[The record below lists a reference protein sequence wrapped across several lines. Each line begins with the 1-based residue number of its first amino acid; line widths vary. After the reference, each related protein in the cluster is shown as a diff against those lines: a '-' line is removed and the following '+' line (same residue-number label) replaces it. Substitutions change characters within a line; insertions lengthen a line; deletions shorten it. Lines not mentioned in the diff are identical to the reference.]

1 MAIFCVIKFTMFI
14 SVLDL
19 FKVGIGPS
27 SSHTMGPM
35 VAANAFLSDVRHFI
49 ETNPSNNGYHV
60 RCTLKDSLAYTGVGH
75 ATDRAVVLGLHGY
88 LPNTIIDE
96 NMDEVIDRTW
106 NSKTIEIN
114 DDMQANFFAEEDIIF
129 DTRNSLKQHPNG
141 IVFELLDKSDNLLI
155 SNTYFSIGGGFIS
168 TLEEIDNVEAPIAAE
183 PSSAYP
189 FPFDNSD
196 QMLEMSKE
204 HNKTIWEM
212 KQANELEN
220 IPEKILN
227 QELDKIWNAMKTCVE
242 RGLTTEGILPGGLNT
257 KRRAKQLHESLQNDK
272 ENAGSSDW
280 LCAYAMAV
288 NEENAAGHMVVT
300 APTNGA
306 AGVVPATLYYY
317 YKHKAATPEQIRQF
331 LLSASAIGGLIKHN
345 SSISGAEVGCQ
356 GEVGSASSMA
366 AAGLCAAR
374 GGTSEQIENAA
385 EMALEHHIGMT
396 CDPVK
401 GLVQVPC
408 IERNGFGAVK
418 AYTASS
424 LSLRESGE
432 HLISLDQCIA
442 AMKRTGL
449 DMSNKY
455 KETSL
460 GGLAVSFIE
469 C

>member
-1 MAIFCVIKFTMFI
+1 MFT

-19 FKVGIGPS
+19 FKVGVGPS

-35 VAANAFLSDVRHFI
+35 VAANDFMMHVRAFVDS
-49 ETNPSNNGYHV
+49 NPKIDTYHI

-75 ATDRAVVLGLHGY
+75 ATDRAVTLGLHGY
-88 LPNTIIDE
+88 LPHTIIKE
-96 NMDEVIDRTW
+96 NMDEVIDHTW
-106 NSKTIEIN
+106 NSKSIDIN
-114 DDMQANFFAEEDIIF
+114 NNQKVEFFSEDDIIF
-129 DTRNSLKQHPNG
+129 DTRNSMKQNPNG
-141 IVFELLDKSDNLLI
+141 LVFELLDKSDKMLI
-155 SNTYFSIGGGFIS
+155 SHTYFSIGGGFIS
-168 TLEEIDNVEAPIAAE
+168 TLAEIDNIQAPIATE
-183 PSSAYP
+183 PSAAYP
-189 FPFDNSD
+189 YPFDNSD
-196 QMLEMSKE
+196 QMLEMSKK
-204 HNKTIWEM
+204 NNRTIWEM
-212 KQANELEN
+212 KLANELEN
-220 IPEKILN
+220 IPEEMLINKLN
-227 QELDKIWNAMKTCVE
+227 EIWNAMKSCVE
-242 RGLTTEGILPGGLNT
+242 NGLTTEGILPGGLNT
-257 KRRAKQLHESLQNDK
+257 KRRAKKLHENLQNDL
-272 ENAGSSDW
+272 ENTSTNDW

-317 YKHKAATPEQIRQF
+317 YKHKSATPEQIHQF
-331 LLSASAIGGLIKHN
+331 LLSASAVGGLIKQN

-366 AAGLCAAR
+366 AAGLCAIR
-374 GGTSEQIENAA
+374 GGTSAQIENAA

-432 HLISLDQCIA
+432 HLISLDQCIE
-442 AMKRTGL
+442 AMRRTGL
-449 DMSNKY
+449 DMSHKY

>member
-1 MAIFCVIKFTMFI
+1 MFI

-35 VAANAFLSDVRHFI
+35 VAANAFLQDIRHYI
-49 ETNPSNNGYHV
+49 DSNPDTKNYQI

-75 ATDRAVVLGLHGY
+75 ATDKAVTLGLHGY
-88 LPNTIIDE
+88 LPNTIINE
-96 NMDEVIDRTW
+96 NMDEVHDRTW
-106 NSKTIEIN
+106 NSKTINIS
-114 DDMQANFFAEEDIIF
+114 DDISASFFSEEDIIF

-141 IVFELLDKSDNLLI
+141 LVFELLDDSGGLLL
-155 SNTYFSIGGGFIS
+155 SSTFFSIGGGFIS
-168 TLEEIDNVEAPIAAE
+168 TLAEIDNVEAPIAAE

-189 FPFDNSD
+189 YPFDNSD
-196 QMLEMSKE
+196 QMLEMSKK
-204 HNKTIWEM
+204 NKKTIWEM
-212 KQANELEN
+212 KLANELEN
-220 IPEKILN
+220 LPEEILN
-227 QELDKIWNAMKTCVE
+227 LELDKIWNAMKTCVE
-242 RGLTTEGILPGGLNT
+242 KGLTTEGILPGGLNT
-257 KRRAKQLHESLQNDK
+257 KRRAKQLNESLENDK

-317 YKHKAATPEQIRQF
+317 YKHKAASQEQIRQF
-331 LLSASAIGGLIKHN
+331 LLSAAAIGGLIKHN

-449 DMSNKY
+449 DMSTKY

>member
-1 MAIFCVIKFTMFI
+1 MFI

-35 VAANAFLSDVRHFI
+35 VAANAFLQDIRHYI
-49 ETNPSNNGYHV
+49 DSNPDTKNYQI

-75 ATDRAVVLGLHGY
+75 ATDKAVTLGLHGY
-88 LPNTIIDE
+88 LPNTIINE
-96 NMDEVIDRTW
+96 NMDEVHDRTW
-106 NSKTIEIN
+106 NSKTINIS
-114 DDMQANFFAEEDIIF
+114 DDISASFFSEEDIIF

-141 IVFELLDKSDNLLI
+141 LVFELLDDSGGLLL
-155 SNTYFSIGGGFIS
+155 SSTFFSIGGGFIS
-168 TLEEIDNVEAPIAAE
+168 TLAEIDSVEAPIAAE

-189 FPFDNSD
+189 YPFDNSD
-196 QMLEMSKE
+196 QMLDMSKK
-204 HNKTIWEM
+204 NKKTIWEM
-212 KQANELEN
+212 KLANELEN
-220 IPEKILN
+220 LPEEILN
-227 QELDKIWNAMKTCVE
+227 LELDKIWNAMKTCVE
-242 RGLTTEGILPGGLNT
+242 KGLTTEGILPGGLNT
-257 KRRAKQLHESLQNDK
+257 KRRAKQLNESLENDK

-317 YKHKAATPEQIRQF
+317 YKHKAASQEQIRQF
-331 LLSASAIGGLIKHN
+331 LLSAAAIGGLIKHN

-449 DMSNKY
+449 DMSTKY

>member
-1 MAIFCVIKFTMFI
+1 MCIR
-14 SVLDL
+14 DR
-19 FKVGIGPS
+19 VGIGPS

-35 VAANAFLSDVRHFI
+35 VAASAFLQDIRHYI
-49 ETNPSNNGYHV
+49 DSNPDTKNYQI

-75 ATDRAVVLGLHGY
+75 ATDKAVTLGLHGY
-88 LPNTIIDE
+88 LPNTIINE
-96 NMDEVIDRTW
+96 NMDEVHDRTW
-106 NSKTIEIN
+106 NSKTINIS
-114 DDMQANFFAEEDIIF
+114 DDISASFFSEEDIIF
-129 DTRNSLKQHPNG
+129 DTRNSLTQHPNG
-141 IVFELLDKSDNLLI
+141 LVFELLDDSGGLLL
-155 SNTYFSIGGGFIS
+155 SSTFFSIGGGFIS
-168 TLEEIDNVEAPIAAE
+168 TLAEIDSVEAPIAAE

-189 FPFDNSD
+189 YPFDNSD
-196 QMLEMSKE
+196 QMLDMSKK
-204 HNKTIWEM
+204 NKKTIWEM
-212 KQANELEN
+212 KLANELEN
-220 IPEKILN
+220 LPEEILN
-227 QELDKIWNAMKTCVE
+227 LELDKIWNAMKTCVE
-242 RGLTTEGILPGGLNT
+242 KGLSTEGILPGGLNT
-257 KRRAKQLHESLQNDK
+257 KRRAKQLNESLENDK

-317 YKHKAATPEQIRQF
+317 YKHKAASQEQIRQF
-331 LLSASAIGGLIKHN
+331 LLSAAAIGGLIKHN

-449 DMSNKY
+449 DMSTKY

>member
-1 MAIFCVIKFTMFI
+1 MAGRGSRFEEQGYTDKKPFIDVNGKPMIQRVIENLNIEFDKNFKCIIICQESDYEEYDF
-14 SVLDL
+14 SL
-19 FKVGIGPS
+19 FNEIIGHDNIEIIKLNGITEG
-27 SSHTMGPM
+27 
-35 VAANAFLSDVRHFI
+35 AA
-49 ETNPSNNGYHV
+49 
-60 RCTLKDSLAYTGVGH
+60 CTLLTAK
-75 ATDRAVVLGLHGY
+75 
-88 LPNTIIDE
+88 E
-96 NMDEVIDRTW
+96 F
-106 NSKTIEIN
+106 IN
-114 DDMQANFFAEEDIIF
+114 NRI
-129 DTRNSLKQHPNG
+129 P
-141 IVFELLDKSDNLLI
+141 LLS
-155 SNTYFSIGGGFIS
+155 F
-168 TLEEIDNVEAPIAAE
+168 
-183 PSSAYP
+183 
-189 FPFDNSD
+189 NSD

>member
-1 MAIFCVIKFTMFI
+1 MFI

-35 VAANAFLSDVRHFI
+35 VAANAFLQDIRHYSDS
-49 ETNPSNNGYHV
+49 NPDAKKYKI

-75 ATDRAVVLGLHGY
+75 ATDKAVTLGLHGY
-88 LPNTIIDE
+88 LPNTIINE
-96 NMDEVIDRTW
+96 NMDEVHDRTW
-106 NSKTIEIN
+106 NSKTINIS
-114 DDMQANFFAEEDIIF
+114 DDISASFFSEEDIIF

-141 IVFELLDKSDNLLI
+141 LVFELLDDSGGLLL
-155 SNTYFSIGGGFIS
+155 SSTFFSIGGGFIS
-168 TLEEIDNVEAPIAAE
+168 TLAEIDSVEAPIAAE

-189 FPFDNSD
+189 YPFDNSE
-196 QMLEMSKE
+196 QMLDMSKK
-204 HNKTIWEM
+204 NKKTIWEM
-212 KQANELEN
+212 KLANELEN
-220 IPEKILN
+220 LPEEILN
-227 QELDKIWNAMKTCVE
+227 LELDKIWNAMKTCVE
-242 RGLTTEGILPGGLNT
+242 KGLTTEGFLPGGLNT
-257 KRRAKQLHESLQNDK
+257 KRRAKQLNESLENDK

-317 YKHKAATPEQIRQF
+317 YKHKAASQEQIRQF
-331 LLSASAIGGLIKHN
+331 LLSAAAIGGLIKHN

-449 DMSNKY
+449 DMSTKY

>member
-1 MAIFCVIKFTMFI
+1 MFI

-35 VAANAFLSDVRHFI
+35 VAANAFLNDVGHYI
-49 ETNPSNNGYHV
+49 ESNPDTTGYHI

-75 ATDRAVVLGLHGY
+75 ATDKAVVLGLHGY
-88 LPNTIIDE
+88 LPDTIIDE

-106 NSKTIEIN
+106 NSKTVTIGE
-114 DDMQANFFAEEDIIF
+114 DKVASFFSEDDIIF
-129 DTRNSLKQHPNG
+129 DTRNSLTQHPNG
-141 IVFELLDKSDNLLI
+141 IIFDLLNRSGELLFS
-155 SNTYFSIGGGFIS
+155 STYFSIGGGFIS

-189 FPFDNSD
+189 YPFDNSD
-196 QMLEMSKE
+196 QMLEMSKK
-204 HNKTIWEM
+204 HNKSIWEM
-212 KQANELEN
+212 KLANEIEN
-220 IPEKILN
+220 LPEKMLN
-227 QELDKIWNAMKTCVE
+227 EELDKIWNAMKTCVE

-257 KRRAKQLHESLQNDK
+257 KRRAKQLHESLLNDS
-272 ENAGSSDW
+272 ENAGTSDW

-317 YKHKAATPEQIRQF
+317 YKHKNATPEQIRQF

-374 GGTSEQIENAA
+374 GGTS
-385 EMALEHHIGMT
+385 
-396 CDPVK
+396 
-401 GLVQVPC
+401 
-408 IERNGFGAVK
+408 
-418 AYTASS
+418 
-424 LSLRESGE
+424 
-432 HLISLDQCIA
+432 
-442 AMKRTGL
+442 
-449 DMSNKY
+449 
-455 KETSL
+455 
-460 GGLAVSFIE
+460 
-469 C
+469 

>member
-1 MAIFCVIKFTMFI
+1 MFI

-35 VAANAFLSDVRHFI
+35 VAANAFLQDIRHYI
-49 ETNPSNNGYHV
+49 DSNPDTKNYHV

-75 ATDRAVVLGLHGY
+75 ATDKAVTLGLHGY
-88 LPNTIIDE
+88 LPNTIINE
-96 NMDEVIDRTW
+96 NMDEVHDRTW
-106 NSKTIEIN
+106 NSKTINIS
-114 DDMQANFFAEEDIIF
+114 DDISASFFSEEDIIF

-141 IVFELLDKSDNLLI
+141 LVFELLDDSGGLLL
-155 SNTYFSIGGGFIS
+155 SSTFFSIGGGFIS
-168 TLEEIDNVEAPIAAE
+168 TLAEIDSVEAPIAAE

-189 FPFDNSD
+189 YPFDNSD
-196 QMLEMSKE
+196 QMLEMSKK
-204 HNKTIWEM
+204 NKKTIWEM
-212 KQANELEN
+212 KLANELEN
-220 IPEKILN
+220 LPEEILN
-227 QELDKIWNAMKTCVE
+227 LELDKIWNAMKTCVE
-242 RGLTTEGILPGGLNT
+242 KGLTTEGILPGGLNT
-257 KRRAKQLHESLQNDK
+257 KRRAKQLNESLENDK

-317 YKHKAATPEQIRQF
+317 YKHKAASQEQIRQF
-331 LLSASAIGGLIKHN
+331 LLSAAAIGGLIKHN

-449 DMSNKY
+449 DMSTKY

>member
-1 MAIFCVIKFTMFI
+1 MFI

-35 VAANAFLSDVRHFI
+35 VAANAFLNDVRHFVDA
-49 ETNPSNNGYHV
+49 NPSENGYHV

-75 ATDRAVVLGLHGY
+75 ATDRAVVLGLNGY

-106 NSKTIEIN
+106 NSKTIAITEDIN
-114 DDMQANFFAEEDIIF
+114 ATFFSEEDIVF

-141 IVFELLDKSDNLLI
+141 IVFELLDKSNSLLI

-168 TLEEIDNVEAPIAAE
+168 TLAEIDNVEAPIAAE

-242 RGLTTEGILPGGLNT
+242 RGLTTQ
-257 KRRAKQLHESLQNDK
+257 RVQL
-272 ENAGSSDW
+272 
-280 LCAYAMAV
+280 
-288 NEENAAGHMVVT
+288 
-300 APTNGA
+300 
-306 AGVVPATLYYY
+306 
-317 YKHKAATPEQIRQF
+317 F
-331 LLSASAIGGLIKHN
+331 LLCDCALFLFQEDNSQAFHNPRKEPFLHLHQHASYGKELFLFHFLQTLDFVSKKQYYI
-345 SSISGAEVGCQ
+345 
-356 GEVGSASSMA
+356 
-366 AAGLCAAR
+366 R
-374 GGTSEQIENAA
+374 
-385 EMALEHHIGMT
+385 
-396 CDPVK
+396 
-401 GLVQVPC
+401 
-408 IERNGFGAVK
+408 
-418 AYTASS
+418 
-424 LSLRESGE
+424 LSLFS
-432 HLISLDQCIA
+432 
-442 AMKRTGL
+442 
-449 DMSNKY
+449 
-455 KETSL
+455 
-460 GGLAVSFIE
+460 
-469 C
+469 

>member
-1 MAIFCVIKFTMFI
+1 MFI

-19 FKVGIGPS
+19 FKVGVGPS

-35 VAANAFLSDVRHFI
+35 VAANDFMKHVRNFV
-49 ETNPSNNGYHV
+49 ESNSSIDTYHI

-75 ATDRAVVLGLHGY
+75 ATDRAVTLGLNGY
-88 LPNTIIDE
+88 LPHTIIKE
-96 NMDEVIDRTW
+96 NMDEVIERTW
-106 NSKTIEIN
+106 NSKSIDIN
-114 DDMQANFFAEEDIIF
+114 NTQKAAFFSEDDIIF
-129 DTRNSLKQHPNG
+129 DTRNSMKQNPNG
-141 IVFELLDKSDNLLI
+141 LVFELLDKSNKMLI
-155 SNTYFSIGGGFIS
+155 SHTYFSIGGGFIS
-168 TLEEIDNVEAPIAAE
+168 TLAEIDNIEAPIAAE
-183 PSSAYP
+183 SSAPYPYP
-189 FPFDNSD
+189 FNNSK
-196 QMLEMSKE
+196 QMLEMSKKN
-204 HNKTIWEM
+204 NKTIWEM
-212 KQANELEN
+212 KLANELEN
-220 IPEKILN
+220 IPEEILIN
-227 QELDKIWNAMKTCVE
+227 KLDEIWNAMKSCVE
-242 RGLTTEGILPGGLNT
+242 NGLATEGILPGGLNT
-257 KRRAKQLHESLQNDK
+257 KRRAKKLHENLQNDL
-272 ENAGSSDW
+272 ENTSTNDW

-306 AGVVPATLYYY
+306 SGVVPATLYYY
-317 YKHKAATPEQIRQF
+317 YKYKSATPEQIHQF
-331 LLSASAIGGLIKHN
+331 LLSASAIGGLIKLN

-366 AAGLCAAR
+366 AAGLCAIR
-374 GGTSEQIENAA
+374 GGTSAQIENAA

-449 DMSNKY
+449 DMSHKY

>member
-1 MAIFCVIKFTMFI
+1 MFI

-19 FKVGIGPS
+19 FKVGVGPS

-35 VAANAFLSDVRHFI
+35 VAANDFMTHVKKFLDSNPAGEMRHI
-49 ETNPSNNGYHV
+49 
-60 RCTLKDSLAYTGVGH
+60 RCTLKNSLAYTGVGH
-75 ATDRAVVLGLHGY
+75 ATDKAVTLGLNGY
-88 LPNTIIDE
+88 LPNTIIKE
-96 NMDEVIDRTW
+96 NMDEVIERTW
-106 NSKTIEIN
+106 NSKNIAIN
-114 DDMQANFFAEEDIIF
+114 NTQKVAFFSEDDIIF
-129 DTRNSLKQHPNG
+129 DTRNSLKQNPNG
-141 IVFELLDKSDNLLI
+141 MVFELLDKSDSILI
-155 SNTYFSIGGGFIS
+155 SHTYFSIGGGFIS
-168 TLEEIDNVEAPIAAE
+168 TLAEIDNVEAPIAAE

-196 QMLEMSKE
+196 QMLEMSKK

-212 KQANELEN
+212 KLANEIEN
-220 IPEKILN
+220 IPEKMLN
-227 QELDKIWNAMKTCVE
+227 RELDTIWDAMKTCVE
-242 RGLTTEGILPGGLNT
+242 SGLATEGILPGGLNT
-257 KRRAKQLHESLQNDK
+257 KRRAKKLHENLQIDP
-272 ENAGSSDW
+272 ENTNSSDW

-306 AGVVPATLYYY
+306 AGVVPATLYYFF
-317 YKHKAATPEQIRQF
+317 KHKSATQEQIRQF
-331 LLSASAIGGLIKHN
+331 LLTASAIGGLIKHN

-366 AAGLCAAR
+366 AAALCAVR
-374 GGTSEQIENAA
+374 GGTTAQIENAA

-449 DMSNKY
+449 DMSTKY

>member
-1 MAIFCVIKFTMFI
+1 MFV

-35 VAANAFLSDVRHFI
+35 VAANVFLNNVRHFVDSNPD
-49 ETNPSNNGYHV
+49 TNNYHV

-75 ATDRAVVLGLHGY
+75 ATDRAVALGLHGY
-88 LPNTIIDE
+88 LPDTIIDE

-106 NSKTIEIN
+106 NSKTITISDSIEVS
-114 DDMQANFFAEEDIIF
+114 FFAEDDIIF

-141 IVFELLDKSDNLLI
+141 IVFELLNSSGGLLH

-168 TLEEIDNVEAPIAAE
+168 TLAEIDNIEAPIAAE
-183 PSSAYP
+183 SSSAYP
-189 FPFDNSD
+189 FPFDNSEE
-196 QMLEMSKE
+196 MLEMSKK

-212 KQANELEN
+212 KLANELEN
-220 IPEKILN
+220 LPEEILN
-227 QELDKIWNAMKTCVE
+227 LELDKIWNAMKTCIE

-257 KRRAKQLHESLQNDK
+257 KRRAKKLHENLENDL
-272 ENAGSSDW
+272 ENTSTNDW

-317 YKHKAATPEQIRQF
+317 YKHKAATIDQIRQF
-331 LLSASAIGGLIKHN
+331 LLSASAIGSLIKTN

-432 HLISLDQCIA
+432 HLISLDQCID

-449 DMSNKY
+449 DMSHKY

>member
-1 MAIFCVIKFTMFI
+1 MFI

-35 VAANAFLSDVRHFI
+35 VAANAFLQDIRHYIDSNSD
-49 ETNPSNNGYHV
+49 TKKYHV

-75 ATDRAVVLGLHGY
+75 ATDKAVTLGLHGY
-88 LPNTIIDE
+88 LPNTIINE
-96 NMDEVIDRTW
+96 NMDEVHDRTW
-106 NSKTIEIN
+106 NSKTINIS
-114 DDMQANFFAEEDIIF
+114 DDISASFFSEEDIIF

-141 IVFELLDKSDNLLI
+141 LVFELLDDSGGLLL
-155 SNTYFSIGGGFIS
+155 SSTFFSIGGGFIS
-168 TLEEIDNVEAPIAAE
+168 TLAEIDSVEAPIAAE

-189 FPFDNSD
+189 YPFDNSD
-196 QMLEMSKE
+196 QMLDMSKK
-204 HNKTIWEM
+204 NKKTIWEM
-212 KQANELEN
+212 KLANELEN
-220 IPEKILN
+220 LPEEILN
-227 QELDKIWNAMKTCVE
+227 LELDKIWNAMKTCVE
-242 RGLTTEGILPGGLNT
+242 KGLTTEGILPGGLNT
-257 KRRAKQLHESLQNDK
+257 KRRAKQLNESLENDK

-317 YKHKAATPEQIRQF
+317 YKHKAASQEQIRQF
-331 LLSASAIGGLIKHN
+331 LLSAAAIGGLIKHN

-449 DMSNKY
+449 DMSTKY

>member
-1 MAIFCVIKFTMFI
+1 MFT

-19 FKVGIGPS
+19 FKVGVGPS

-35 VAANAFLSDVRHFI
+35 VAANDFMTHVRTFVDS
-49 ETNPSNNGYHV
+49 NPKIDTYRI

-75 ATDRAVVLGLHGY
+75 ATDRAVTLGLHGY
-88 LPNTIIDE
+88 LPHTIIKE
-96 NMDEVIDRTW
+96 NMDEVIDHTW
-106 NSKTIEIN
+106 NSKSIDIN
-114 DDMQANFFAEEDIIF
+114 NNQKVAFFSEDDIIF
-129 DTRNSLKQHPNG
+129 DTRNSMKQNPNG
-141 IVFELLDKSDNLLI
+141 LVFELLDKSDKILI
-155 SNTYFSIGGGFIS
+155 SHTYFSIGGGFIS
-168 TLEEIDNVEAPIAAE
+168 TLAEIDNIEAPIATE
-183 PSSAYP
+183 PSAAYP
-189 FPFDNSD
+189 YPFDNSD
-196 QMLEMSKE
+196 QMLEMSKKN
-204 HNKTIWEM
+204 NKTIWEM
-212 KQANELEN
+212 KLANELEN
-220 IPEKILN
+220 LPEEMLINK
-227 QELDKIWNAMKTCVE
+227 LDEIWNAMKSCVE
-242 RGLTTEGILPGGLNT
+242 NGLTTEGMLPGGLNT
-257 KRRAKQLHESLQNDK
+257 KRRAKKLHENLQNDL
-272 ENAGSSDW
+272 ENTSTNDW

-317 YKHKAATPEQIRQF
+317 YKHKSATPEQIYQF
-331 LLSASAIGGLIKHN
+331 LLSASAVGGLIKQN

-366 AAGLCAAR
+366 AAGLCAIR
-374 GGTSEQIENAA
+374 GGTSAQIENAA

-432 HLISLDQCIA
+432 HLISLDQCIE
-442 AMKRTGL
+442 AMRRTGL
-449 DMSNKY
+449 DMSHKY

>member
-1 MAIFCVIKFTMFI
+1 MFI

-35 VAANAFLSDVRHFI
+35 VAASAFLQDIRHYIYSNSD
-49 ETNPSNNGYHV
+49 TKNYHV

-75 ATDRAVVLGLHGY
+75 ATDKDVTLGLHGY
-88 LPNTIIDE
+88 LPNTIINE
-96 NMDEVIDRTW
+96 NMDEVHDRTW
-106 NSKTIEIN
+106 NSKTINIS
-114 DDMQANFFAEEDIIF
+114 DDISASFFSEEDIIF

-141 IVFELLDKSDNLLI
+141 LVFELLDDSGGLLL
-155 SNTYFSIGGGFIS
+155 SSTFFSIGGGFIS
-168 TLEEIDNVEAPIAAE
+168 TLAEIDSVEAPIAAE

-189 FPFDNSD
+189 YPFDNSD
-196 QMLEMSKE
+196 QMLEMSKK
-204 HNKTIWEM
+204 NKKTIWEM
-212 KQANELEN
+212 KLANELEN
-220 IPEKILN
+220 LPEEILN
-227 QELDKIWNAMKTCVE
+227 LELDKIWNAMKTCVE
-242 RGLTTEGILPGGLNT
+242 KGLTTEGILPGGLNT
-257 KRRAKQLHESLQNDK
+257 KRRAKQLNESLENDK

-317 YKHKAATPEQIRQF
+317 YKHKAASQEQIRQF
-331 LLSASAIGGLIKHN
+331 LLSAAAIGGLIKHK

-366 AAGLCAAR
+366 AAGLCAAM

-449 DMSNKY
+449 DMSTKY

>member
-1 MAIFCVIKFTMFI
+1 MFI

-35 VAANAFLSDVRHFI
+35 VAASAFLQDIRHYI
-49 ETNPSNNGYHV
+49 DSNPDTKNYHV

-75 ATDRAVVLGLHGY
+75 ATDKAVTLGLHGY
-88 LPNTIIDE
+88 LPNTIINE
-96 NMDEVIDRTW
+96 NMDEVHDRTW
-106 NSKTIEIN
+106 NSKTINIS
-114 DDMQANFFAEEDIIF
+114 DDISASFFSEEDIIF

-141 IVFELLDKSDNLLI
+141 LVFELLDDSGGLLL
-155 SNTYFSIGGGFIS
+155 SSTFFSIGGGFIS
-168 TLEEIDNVEAPIAAE
+168 TLAEIDSVEAPIAAE

-189 FPFDNSD
+189 YPFDNSD
-196 QMLEMSKE
+196 QMLEMSKK
-204 HNKTIWEM
+204 NKKTIWEM
-212 KQANELEN
+212 KLANELEN
-220 IPEKILN
+220 LPEEILN
-227 QELDKIWNAMKTCVE
+227 LELDKIWNAMKTCVE
-242 RGLTTEGILPGGLNT
+242 KGLTTEGILPGGLNT
-257 KRRAKQLHESLQNDK
+257 KRRAKQLNESLENDK

-317 YKHKAATPEQIRQF
+317 YKHKAASQEQIRQF
-331 LLSASAIGGLIKHN
+331 LLSAAAIGGLIKHN

-449 DMSNKY
+449 DMSTKY

>member
-1 MAIFCVIKFTMFI
+1 MFI

-35 VAANAFLSDVRHFI
+35 VAANAFLQDISHYIDSNSD
-49 ETNPSNNGYHV
+49 TKNYHV

-75 ATDRAVVLGLHGY
+75 ATDKAVTLGLHGY
-88 LPNTIIDE
+88 LPNTIINE
-96 NMDEVIDRTW
+96 NMDEVHDRTW
-106 NSKTIEIN
+106 NSKTINIS
-114 DDMQANFFAEEDIIF
+114 DDISASFFSEEDIIF

-141 IVFELLDKSDNLLI
+141 LVFELLDDSGGLLL
-155 SNTYFSIGGGFIS
+155 SSTFFSIGGGFIS
-168 TLEEIDNVEAPIAAE
+168 TLAEIDSVEAPIAAE

-189 FPFDNSD
+189 YPFDNSD
-196 QMLEMSKE
+196 QMLEMSKK
-204 HNKTIWEM
+204 NKKTIWEM
-212 KQANELEN
+212 KLANELEN
-220 IPEKILN
+220 LPEEILN
-227 QELDKIWNAMKTCVE
+227 LELDKIWNAMKTCVE
-242 RGLTTEGILPGGLNT
+242 KGLTTEGILPGGLNT
-257 KRRAKQLHESLQNDK
+257 KRRAKQLNESLENDK

-317 YKHKAATPEQIRQF
+317 YKHKAASQEQIRQF
-331 LLSASAIGGLIKHN
+331 LLSAAAIGGLIKHN

-449 DMSNKY
+449 DMSTKY

>member
-1 MAIFCVIKFTMFI
+1 MFI

-35 VAANAFLSDVRHFI
+35 VAANAFLQDIRHYI
-49 ETNPSNNGYHV
+49 DSNPDAKKYKI

-75 ATDRAVVLGLHGY
+75 ATDKAVTLGLHGY
-88 LPNTIIDE
+88 LPNTIINE
-96 NMDEVIDRTW
+96 NMDEVHDRTW
-106 NSKTIEIN
+106 NSKTINIS
-114 DDMQANFFAEEDIIF
+114 DDISASFFSEEDIIF

-141 IVFELLDKSDNLLI
+141 LVFELLDDSGGLLL
-155 SNTYFSIGGGFIS
+155 SSTFFSIGGGFIS
-168 TLEEIDNVEAPIAAE
+168 TLAEIDSVEAPIAAE

-189 FPFDNSD
+189 YPFDNSE
-196 QMLEMSKE
+196 QMLDMSKK
-204 HNKTIWEM
+204 NKKTIWEM
-212 KQANELEN
+212 KLANELEN
-220 IPEKILN
+220 LPEEILN
-227 QELDKIWNAMKTCVE
+227 LELDKIWNAMKTCVE
-242 RGLTTEGILPGGLNT
+242 KGLTTEGILPGGLNT
-257 KRRAKQLHESLQNDK
+257 KRRAKQLNKSLENDK

-317 YKHKAATPEQIRQF
+317 YKHKAASQEQIRQF
-331 LLSASAIGGLIKHN
+331 LLSAAAIGGLIKHN

-449 DMSNKY
+449 DMSTKY

>member
-1 MAIFCVIKFTMFI
+1 MFI

-19 FKVGIGPS
+19 FKVGVGPS

-35 VAANAFLSDVRHFI
+35 VAANDFMKHVRNFV
-49 ETNPSNNGYHV
+49 ESNSSIDTYHI

-75 ATDRAVVLGLHGY
+75 ATDRAVTLGLNGY
-88 LPNTIIDE
+88 LPHTIIKE
-96 NMDEVIDRTW
+96 NMDEVIERTW
-106 NSKTIEIN
+106 NSKSIDIN
-114 DDMQANFFAEEDIIF
+114 NTQKAAFFSEDDIIF
-129 DTRNSLKQHPNG
+129 DTRNSMKQNPNG
-141 IVFELLDKSDNLLI
+141 LVFELLDKSDKMLI
-155 SNTYFSIGGGFIS
+155 SHTYFSIGGGFIS
-168 TLEEIDNVEAPIAAE
+168 TLAEIDNIEAPIAAE
-183 PSSAYP
+183 SSAPYPYP
-189 FPFDNSD
+189 FNNSK
-196 QMLEMSKE
+196 QMLEMSKKN
-204 HNKTIWEM
+204 NKTIWEM
-212 KQANELEN
+212 KLANELEN
-220 IPEKILN
+220 IPEEILIN
-227 QELDKIWNAMKTCVE
+227 KLDEIWSAMKSCVE
-242 RGLTTEGILPGGLNT
+242 NGLATEGILPGGLNT
-257 KRRAKQLHESLQNDK
+257 KRRAKKLHENLQNDL
-272 ENAGSSDW
+272 ENTSTNDW

-306 AGVVPATLYYY
+306 SGVVPATLYYY
-317 YKHKAATPEQIRQF
+317 YKYKSATPEQIHQF
-331 LLSASAIGGLIKHN
+331 LLSASAIGGLIKLN

-366 AAGLCAAR
+366 AAGLCAIR
-374 GGTSEQIENAA
+374 GGTSAQIENAA

-449 DMSNKY
+449 DMSHKY

>member
-1 MAIFCVIKFTMFI
+1 MFI

-19 FKVGIGPS
+19 FKVGVGPS

-35 VAANAFLSDVRHFI
+35 VAANDFMKHVRNFV
-49 ETNPSNNGYHV
+49 ESNSSIDTYHI

-75 ATDRAVVLGLHGY
+75 ATDRAVTLGLNGY
-88 LPNTIIDE
+88 LPHTIIKE
-96 NMDEVIDRTW
+96 NMDEVIERTW
-106 NSKTIEIN
+106 NSKSIDIN
-114 DDMQANFFAEEDIIF
+114 NTQKAAFFSEDDIIF
-129 DTRNSLKQHPNG
+129 DTRNSMKQNPNG
-141 IVFELLDKSDNLLI
+141 LVFELLDKSDKILI
-155 SNTYFSIGGGFIS
+155 SHTYFSIGGGFIS
-168 TLEEIDNVEAPIAAE
+168 TLAEIDNIEAPIAAE
-183 PSSAYP
+183 LSSAYP
-189 FPFDNSD
+189 YPFDNSN
-196 QMLEMSKE
+196 QMLEMSKKN
-204 HNKTIWEM
+204 NKTIWEM
-212 KQANELEN
+212 KLANELEN
-220 IPEKILN
+220 IPEEILIN
-227 QELDKIWNAMKTCVE
+227 KLDEIWSAMKSCVE
-242 RGLTTEGILPGGLNT
+242 NGLATEGILPGGLNT
-257 KRRAKQLHESLQNDK
+257 KRRAKKLHESLQNDL
-272 ENAGSSDW
+272 ENTSTNDW

-306 AGVVPATLYYY
+306 SGVVPATLYYY
-317 YKHKAATPEQIRQF
+317 YKHKSATPEQIHQF
-331 LLSASAIGGLIKHN
+331 LLSASAIGGLIKLN

-366 AAGLCAAR
+366 AAGLCAIR
-374 GGTSEQIENAA
+374 GGTSAQIENAA

-449 DMSNKY
+449 DMSHKY

>member
-1 MAIFCVIKFTMFI
+1 
-14 SVLDL
+14 
-19 FKVGIGPS
+19 
-27 SSHTMGPM
+27 
-35 VAANAFLSDVRHFI
+35 
-49 ETNPSNNGYHV
+49 
-60 RCTLKDSLAYTGVGH
+60 
-75 ATDRAVVLGLHGY
+75 
-88 LPNTIIDE
+88 
-96 NMDEVIDRTW
+96 MDEVHDRTW
-106 NSKTIEIN
+106 NSKTINIS
-114 DDMQANFFAEEDIIF
+114 DDISVSFFSEEDIIF

-141 IVFELLDKSDNLLI
+141 LVFELLDDSGGLLL
-155 SNTYFSIGGGFIS
+155 SSTFFSIGGGFIS
-168 TLEEIDNVEAPIAAE
+168 TLAEIDSVEAPIAAE

-189 FPFDNSD
+189 YPFDNSD
-196 QMLEMSKE
+196 QMLDMSKK
-204 HNKTIWEM
+204 NKKTIWEM
-212 KQANELEN
+212 KLANELEN
-220 IPEKILN
+220 LPEEILN
-227 QELDKIWNAMKTCVE
+227 LELDKIWNAMKTCVE
-242 RGLTTEGILPGGLNT
+242 KGLTTEGILPGGLNT
-257 KRRAKQLHESLQNDK
+257 KRRAKQLNESLENDK

-317 YKHKAATPEQIRQF
+317 YKHKAASQEQIRQF
-331 LLSASAIGGLIKHN
+331 LLSAAAIGGLIKHN

-449 DMSNKY
+449 DMSTKY

>member
-1 MAIFCVIKFTMFI
+1 MFI

-35 VAANAFLSDVRHFI
+35 VAANAFLQDIRHYI
-49 ETNPSNNGYHV
+49 DSNPDTKNYHV

-75 ATDRAVVLGLHGY
+75 ATDKAVTLGLHGY
-88 LPNTIIDE
+88 LPNTIINE
-96 NMDEVIDRTW
+96 NMDEVHDRTW
-106 NSKTIEIN
+106 NSKTINIS
-114 DDMQANFFAEEDIIF
+114 DDISASFFSEEDIIF

-141 IVFELLDKSDNLLI
+141 LVFELLDDSGGLLL
-155 SNTYFSIGGGFIS
+155 SSTFFSIGGGFIS
-168 TLEEIDNVEAPIAAE
+168 TLAEIDSVEAPIAAE

-189 FPFDNSD
+189 YPFDNSD
-196 QMLEMSKE
+196 QMLEMSKK
-204 HNKTIWEM
+204 NKKTIWEM
-212 KQANELEN
+212 KLANELEN
-220 IPEKILN
+220 LPEEILN
-227 QELDKIWNAMKTCVE
+227 LELDKIWNAMKTCVE
-242 RGLTTEGILPGGLNT
+242 KGLSTEGILPGGLNT
-257 KRRAKQLHESLQNDK
+257 KRRAKQLNESLENDK
-272 ENAGSSDW
+272 DNAGSSDW

-317 YKHKAATPEQIRQF
+317 YKHKAASQEQIRQF
-331 LLSASAIGGLIKHN
+331 LLSAAAIGGLIKHN

-449 DMSNKY
+449 DMSTKY